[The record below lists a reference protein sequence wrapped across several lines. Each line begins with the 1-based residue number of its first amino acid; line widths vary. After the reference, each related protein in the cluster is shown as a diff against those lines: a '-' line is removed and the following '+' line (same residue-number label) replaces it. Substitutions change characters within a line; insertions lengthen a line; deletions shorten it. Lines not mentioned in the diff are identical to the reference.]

1 MADEAGR
8 CDILG
13 THTVEEWV
21 GNCDVLLSRQSIH
34 RNKKKKEK
42 QRWDCVMSVATIRL
56 GCSLFFSF
64 FLFEGK
70 ELVTDILGSEQ
81 SICTVAKTVGNFMI
95 ICGSVRLFL

>member
-21 GNCDVLLSRQSIH
+21 GNCDVLLFRQSIH
-34 RNKKKKEK
+34 RIKKRQKEK

-56 GCSLFFSF
+56 GCSLFFF
-64 FLFEGK
+64 FLF
-70 ELVTDILGSEQ
+70 LY
-81 SICTVAKTVGNFMI
+81 F
-95 ICGSVRLFL
+95 

>member
-34 RNKKKKEK
+34 RNKKRKKN
-42 QRWDCVMSVATIRL
+42 R
-56 GCSLFFSF
+56 G
-64 FLFEGK
+64 G
-70 ELVTDILGSEQ
+70 
-81 SICTVAKTVGNFMI
+81 TV
-95 ICGSVRLFL
+95 